1 MEFYVLFW
9 FIFYFIFS
17 FSILKVLEV
26 FRRLINVV

>member
-17 FSILKVLEV
+17 FSVLKVLEV